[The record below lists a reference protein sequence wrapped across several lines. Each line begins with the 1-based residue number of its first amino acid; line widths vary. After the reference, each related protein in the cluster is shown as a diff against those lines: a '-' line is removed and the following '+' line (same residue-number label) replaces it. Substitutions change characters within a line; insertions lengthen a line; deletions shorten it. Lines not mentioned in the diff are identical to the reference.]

1 MFKCIICNYETIDS
15 GNLYHHKKTKK
26 HIQKELESQNL
37 VLKQKE
43 IDLIIKE
50 NQELKQKLADKE
62 MQHKLLEKENE
73 KLEEVNKILKEQSAK
88 TVNNTQNNT
97 INIGSINYV
106 NEHFKDAPP
115 LEKITNFIINGI
127 DTNDASQH
135 DKFIEDVIYHHKN
148 KILHQLMGDHVV
160 SLYKKTD
167 LSKQSFHTTD
177 TSRLNYVV
185 RVVENSIELVNE
197 EEEDNYTDSEN
208 DRYNF
213 INEETLDSDT
223 RELITL
229 KKQYERQMRKIEK
242 NKEMQLIKANEL
254 ENNKKVWTID
264 KNGYKICKLLI
275 DPTVKQLVNI
285 LKRKLKNKS
294 KSKSKNINLNDEMEF
309 HQSINNI
316 LESIDT
322 NKLKKDINKYIA
334 PKFNLDKKKNKN

>member
-50 NQELKQKLADKE
+50 NQELKQKLQEKE
-62 MQHKLLEKENE
+62 MQQKLLEKENE
-73 KLEEVNKILKEQSAK
+73 KLEEVNKILKEQSGK

-148 KILHQLMGDHVV
+148 KILHQLMGDHVI

-242 NKEMQLIKANEL
+242 NKEMQLIKANEM

-275 DPTVKQLVNI
+275 DPTIKQLVSV
-285 LKRKLKNKS
+285 LKRKLKVKS
-294 KSKSKNINLNDEMEF
+294 KKKVKSEELNNELKYHEAI
-309 HQSINNI
+309 SNI
-316 LESIDT
+316 LENIDT
-322 NKLKKDINKYIA
+322 KKLKNDINKYIA
-334 PKFNLDKKKNKN
+334 PQFNLDKKNYK